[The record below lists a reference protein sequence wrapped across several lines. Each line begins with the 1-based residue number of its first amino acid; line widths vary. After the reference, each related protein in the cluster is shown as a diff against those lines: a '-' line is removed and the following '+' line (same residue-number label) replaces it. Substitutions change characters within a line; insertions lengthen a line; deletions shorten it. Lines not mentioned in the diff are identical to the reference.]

1 MNTIFLV
8 TSDGTINMICDGEHY
23 LISKE
28 HPKYD
33 EIMKVILASKAIITK
48 S

>member
-8 TSDGTINMICDGEHY
+8 TSDGVINMVCDGEHFI
-23 LISKE
+23 ISKE
-28 HPKYD
+28 HPKYE
-33 EIMKVILASKAIITK
+33 EIMKVIMASKAIITK